1 MSRKHL
7 VVAIT
12 MLLVAAMVAGC
23 AQPAPT
29 ATPRPTVAPTKA
41 PVAQPTAVPAEPGGA
56 FMAQLR
62 KDGYIGPAL
71 TTENIT
77 LRMLRTSRQAY
88 EEALYKRWNEE
99 FMAAFPNIK
108 IEEEVIPFG
117 DLFQKIQVIIA
128 GGSPPDAMIIDG
140 PFVKSYCYFDILA
153 PLNTHVAAEYL
164 ADYVPA
170 TFEEH
175 TCGDMIYAF
184 PHQQASC
191 AIFFNR
197 DKFVAAGLERPPET
211 TDINAG
217 WTWEQFMEA
226 WKKLTVTPA
235 GAAAP
240 DVWGLAPS
248 EFGAGGVGSNYYLEG
263 MYIRGKGDPKAPKDS
278 EEWKTYASISE
289 DGTDVKGYLDS
300 DLAIEGMKFYQ
311 SIFQVEKVSPTAGMP
326 NSFPDQRAATVLGTD
341 AWVKRIQAANA
352 SLNFGVSP
360 IPHYSDGVPF
370 THGGSTTFA
379 VTKGA
384 KYPNEA
390 FALLMYWHNLK
401 NRIEFHQV
409 TGSLPALISVFAE
422 LPYYQKLPDSLFQ
435 ATLVEFAM
443 PRPPG
448 PGYSQYQSVSD
459 LAIKDIGLGAD
470 VASTL
475 HAAADEL
482 NGYLAQF
489 KK

>member
-1 MSRKHL
+1 MNKRYAML
-7 VVAIT
+7 IVAALIAA
-12 MLLVAAMVAGC
+12 LVAAC

-41 PVAQPTAVPAEPGGA
+41 PAGQPTAVPAEPGGA

-62 KDGYIGPAL
+62 KEGYIGPPL
-71 TTENIT
+71 TTEPIT
-77 LRMLRTSRQAY
+77 LRVLAITTQPY
-88 EEALYKRWNEE
+88 IQEVYDRWNNE
-99 FMAAFPNIK
+99 FMDAFPNIT
-108 IEEEVIPFG
+108 ILEERIPFG
-117 DLFQKIQVIIA
+117 DLFQKVQVIIA
-128 GGSPPDAMIIDG
+128 GGDPPDVLHVDG
-140 PFVKSYCYFDILA
+140 PFVKSYCYFGILE
-153 PLNTHVAAEYL
+153 PLDPYISADL
-164 ADYVPA
+164 FKDYVPA
-170 TFEEH
+170 TLEEH
-175 TCGDMIYAF
+175 TCGDMVYAF
-184 PHQQASC
+184 PQNQAAC
-191 AIFFNR
+191 AIFYNIDMFKN
-197 DKFVAAGLERPPET
+197 AGLGEPPQT
-211 TDINAG
+211 TDIAAG
-217 WTWEQFMEA
+217 WTWEKFMEA

-235 GAAAP
+235 GAATP

-300 DLAIEGMKFYQ
+300 NLAIEGMKFYQ
-311 SIFQVEKVSPTAGMP
+311 SIFQTEKVSPTAGMP
-326 NSFPDQRAATVLGTD
+326 SSFADGRAATVLGTD
-341 AWVKRIQAANA
+341 GWPQRIRGANPQR
-352 SLNFGVSP
+352 NFATSP
-360 IPHYSDGVPF
+360 IPHFSDGVPF
-370 THGGSTTFA
+370 THGGSGTTS
-379 VTKGA
+379 VPSKA
-384 KYPNEA
+384 KYKAEA
-390 FALLMYWHNLK
+390 MAFIMSYMTYDHRVEYAK
-401 NRIEFHQV
+401 V
-409 TGSLPALISVFAE
+409 SGALPARLSVFAGTGMYNE
-422 LPYYQKLPDSLFQ
+422 YPNTMFQ
-435 ATLVEFAM
+435 ETLVKWAK